1 MILSWYAS
9 HMVPWLWRALFLA
22 MLGCGTSRSAPAQP
36 NPSPTPTSVPLPAS
50 AATAEM
56 VIPDYTKLWPL
67 LDGWKPEVIPFP
79 LGFAP
84 SIDLIG
90 AEVLRFAPDFYN
102 RAAPGYFTYAFVWH
116 AAVPSYPITAAW
128 LRSQLAAYFDGLCV
142 AVGDLPGAGC
152 AAHLTQVTV
161 AAPTTTPF
169 SALAGVPAHGL
180 TLQTFDAFK
189 ANLPVA
195 LAGSV
200 TVARCGTQLLI
211 AVTLAPPGSLAAAAL
226 LQQAQTFAAPPEACV
241 AALQSAAGHTK

>member
-1 MILSWYAS
+1 MIRAWYADA
-9 HMVPWLWRALFLA
+9 MVSWFGRALFLA
-22 MLGCGTSRSAPAQP
+22 MLGCGTSRSSPAQP
-36 NPSPTPTSVPLPAS
+36 NPSPTPTSVQVPAS
-50 AATAEM
+50 AATAEPST
-56 VIPDYTKLWPL
+56 PDFTKLWQL

-142 AVGDLPGAGC
+142 AVSDPPGAGC
-152 AAHLTQVTV
+152 AAHPTQVTL
-161 AAPTTTPF
+161 AAPTTPPF
-169 SALAGVPAHGL
+169 SALAGVPAHSM
-180 TLQTFDAFK
+180 TLQIFDAFK

-195 LAGSV
+195 LAGTV
-200 TVARCGTQLLI
+200 TVARCGTQLLV

-226 LQQAQTFAAPPEACV
+226 LQQAQTFALPASTPSCV
-241 AALQSAAGHTK
+241 DALR

>member
-1 MILSWYAS
+1 MRYTRSMASWFG
-9 HMVPWLWRALFLA
+9 RAAFLA
-22 MLGCGTSRSAPAQP
+22 LLGCGSSRATSVQP

-50 AATAEM
+50 APTAEPST
-56 VIPDYTKLWPL
+56 PDFTKLWPL
-67 LDGWKPEVIPFP
+67 LEGWKPEVIPFP

-116 AAVPSYPITAAW
+116 ANVPSYPVTAAW

-142 AVGDLPGAGC
+142 AVSDPPGAGC
-152 AAHLTQVTV
+152 ADHPIQVTL

-169 SALAGVPAHGL
+169 SSLAGVPAHGM

-189 ANLPVA
+189 ANQPVA
-195 LAGSV
+195 LAGTL
-200 TVARCGTQLLI
+200 TVARCGTQLLV
-211 AVTLAPPGSLAAAAL
+211 AVTLAPPASLATAAL
-226 LQQAQTFAAPPEACV
+226 LQQAQTFALPASTMPCV
-241 AALQSAAGHTK
+241 DALQ